1 MMVYIE
7 SNFVLE
13 IALEQEQYSSAE
25 AILKLADSLHH
36 RPSYLDDLVAQLCG
50 LLEL

>member
-1 MMVYIE
+1 MIVYVE

-13 IALEQEQYSSAE
+13 IALEQEQFSSAE

-36 RPSYLDDLVAQLCG
+36 GPSYLDDLVAQLRCF
-50 LLEL
+50 LKL